1 MELDAKTAALMNFAG
16 FALAHGV
23 GGVSSGQTLCTMALV
38 QCAKEQGLTQY
49 PGPIGQSVVQAK
61 EATGGLDDLQ
71 RRAIIFDGVVTVGG
85 VEGSAVVVEAA
96 WKDHLTRP
104 LVVIQRYTCSADGE
118 DFVVVGEPLVATAPD
133 DEVQAAQR
141 EAIMEGAR
149 THDEAYAVWMKALED

>member
-23 GGVSSGQTLCTMALV
+23 GGASAGNTLCTMALV

-49 PGPIGQSVVQAK
+49 PGPIGQSVAQAK

-85 VEGSAVVVEAA
+85 EESSAVVVEAA

-104 LVVIQRYTCSADGE
+104 LVVIQRYRSAAGGS
-118 DFVVVGEPLVATAPD
+118 DFAVVGEPMIATAPD
-133 DEVQAAQR
+133 EEVEVAQR

-149 THDEAYAVWMKALED
+149 THDEAFAVWMKALEE